1 MQKYNMYEAKTNFSK
16 IMNLV
21 EHNEEIIIARN
32 GHAIA
37 RIIPFTEDVVPK
49 RKVGTM
55 RGKIKVSDDFDA
67 PLPQDVLDSIY
78 LGKL

>member
-1 MQKYNMYEAKTNFSK
+1 MYEAKTNFSK

-37 RIIPFTEDVVPK
+37 RIIPFTDGAVPR
-49 RKVGTM
+49 RKIGTM
-55 RGKIKVSDDFDA
+55 RGKIKVSPDFDD
-67 PLPQDVLDSIY
+67 PLPEDILESIY